1 VLKKVVIGGLILV
14 VLVLAGGFFW
24 VRSVLAGD
32 GVRTAIAGQIS
43 KAIGQPVTIGR
54 IQATA
59 YPHVTV
65 NLGDVRIGESGSVRL
80 GDLQIGTAFRA
91 LLSRRI
97 EHATLRLTGARIQ
110 LPLPPFPG
118 LTGGGA
124 QEGQA
129 SGSSPVELVSI
140 DEIVLSGV
148 EIVSGGR
155 TLRGDIEV
163 VPQGKAV
170 LIKKVA
176 LTADAATITASG
188 QITDMAGPVG
198 EINLK
203 ANTLNIDQLMAFAN
217 DFSGGSGLA
226 GAPDLKVGPTRG
238 SPNPKVGPTGSTAAH
253 ASAGSAASATGSAA
267 PSGMNVT
274 VTINADRATMGQLV
288 LETLNARARITSQ
301 EVTLDPAS
309 FGLFGGK
316 YEGSLTLTLGDV
328 PNVTAHARLTG
339 VDVAAATA
347 FAGSPNTITG
357 RLSGQLDFT
366 GRGADAA
373 ALTNSA
379 KGKVRVDV
387 ADGVVKNLGLVRAVV
402 AATSMRSGSAQNPAG
417 GSKDEPFSKLGA
429 TLAIANGAVSTNDL
443 LFVSRDLNLAAQ
455 GVVQLNAA
463 TVDLKGKLQLSDELS
478 KQAGQDLLRYTQDQG
493 RVTLPATITGPSS
506 APSVRIDVGDMA
518 KRAIK
523 NAATDEAQKRLKG
536 GLSGF
541 LKR

>member
-14 VLVLAGGFFW
+14 VLVLTGGVFW

-43 KAIGQPVTIGR
+43 KAIGQPVSIGR
-54 IQATA
+54 INASA
-59 YPHVTV
+59 YPRVTV
-65 NLGDVRIGESGSVRL
+65 NLGDVRIGESGSVHL

-97 EHATLRLTGARIQ
+97 EHATLRLTGAKIQ
-110 LPLPPFPG
+110 LPLPPLAD
-118 LTGGGA
+118 LTGGSS

-129 SGSSPVELVSI
+129 SGASPVELVSI

-163 VPQGKAV
+163 VPQGKGV
-170 LIKKVA
+170 LIKKVS
-176 LTADAATITASG
+176 LTADAATITATG

-203 ANTLNIDQLMAFAN
+203 ASTLNVDQLMAFAD
-217 DFSGGSGLA
+217 DFSKGSGLA
-226 GAPDLKVGPTRG
+226 TAPDLKVGPTSSTAAPDAKTPERKPASASSVAPTASG
-238 SPNPKVGPTGSTAAH
+238 RAGPTG
-253 ASAGSAASATGSAA
+253 
-267 PSGMNVT
+267 MNVA
-274 VTINADRATMGQLV
+274 VTIDADRATMGQLV
-288 LETLNARARITSQ
+288 LQKLSGRARITSQ
-301 EVTLDPAS
+301 EVILDPAS
-309 FGLFGGK
+309 FGIFDGK

-328 PNVTAHARLTG
+328 PNVKAHARLTG

-357 RLSGQLDFT
+357 RLSGQLDFA
-366 GRGADAA
+366 GRGPNAA

-387 ADGVVKNLGLVRAVV
+387 ADGVVKNLGLVRAAV
-402 AATSMRSGSAQNPAG
+402 AATSMRSGSAQNAG
-417 GSKDEPFSKLGA
+417 NSTDEPFSKLGA
-429 TLAIANGAVSTNDL
+429 TLTIANGAVSTSDL
-443 LFVSRDLNLAAQ
+443 LFVSRDLNLSAQ
-455 GVVQLNAA
+455 GVVQLNDAI
-463 TVDLKGKLQLSDELS
+463 VDLKGKLQLSDELS
-478 KQAGQDLLRYTQDQG
+478 KQAGQDTLRYTQDQG
-493 RVTLPATITGPSS
+493 RLTLPVTITGPSS
-506 APSVRIDVGDMA
+506 APSVRIDVSDMA
-518 KRAIK
+518 KRAAK

-536 GLSGF
+536 GLAGL
-541 LKR
+541 LKH

>member
-1 VLKKVVIGGLILV
+1 VLKKVVIGGLVLV
-14 VLVLAGGFFW
+14 VLVLAGTFFW

-54 IQATA
+54 ISARA
-59 YPHVTV
+59 YPRVTV
-65 NLGDVRIGESGSVRL
+65 DLGDVRIGESGSVRL
-80 GDLQIGTAFRA
+80 GDLQIGTDFRA

-97 EHATLRLTGARIQ
+97 EHATLRLTGAKIQ
-110 LPLPPFPG
+110 LPLPSLSG

-124 QEGQA
+124 PQEGQP

-148 EIVSGGR
+148 EIISGGR

-170 LIKKVA
+170 LIKKIA
-176 LTADAATITASG
+176 LTADAATITATG

-203 ANTLNIDQLMAFAN
+203 ANTLNVDQVMAFVN
-217 DFSGGSGLA
+217 DFSNGSGLA
-226 GAPDLKVGPTRG
+226 SAPAPE
-238 SPNPKVGPTGSTAAH
+238 PKLGPTGSAPSP
-253 ASAGSAASATGSAA
+253 ASPKSGSAA
-267 PSGMNVT
+267 PSRMNLT
-274 VTINADRATMGQLV
+274 VTIDAGRATMGQLV
-288 LETLNARARITSQ
+288 LDKLNGRARITAT
-301 EVTLDPAS
+301 EVILDPAS
-309 FGLFGGK
+309 FGVFGGR

-347 FAGSPNTITG
+347 FAGSPNTMTG
-357 RLSGQLDFT
+357 RLSGQLDFA

-373 ALTNSA
+373 ALTKSA

-402 AATSMRSGSAQNPAG
+402 MATSMRSGSTQNLAG

-443 LFVSRDLNLAAQ
+443 IFISRDLHLSAQ
-455 GVVQLNAA
+455 GVVQLSAA

-493 RVTLPATITGPSS
+493 HVTLPATITGPSS

-518 KRAIK
+518 KRAVK

-536 GLSGF
+536 GLSGL